1 MGFKFYNDLFHF
13 FTSIYVH
20 KTFTMI
26 PWWFRCLRRMCLQ
39 CRRPGLD
46 PWVRK
51 IPWRKECQC
60 NSILAQRIP
69 RTEEPDG
76 LYSPVGHKEL
86 DMTEHLTCSYILYF
100 GCYLFELSSM
110 QANAVDY
117 SRYTFCQM
125 PSICFLLA
133 FNFV

>member
-1 MGFKFYNDLFHF
+1 MMICFIFYFNLCTQNFYYDSLVVQIFKKNVPAMQE
-13 FTSIYVH
+13 T
-20 KTFTMI
+20 
-26 PWWFRCLRRMCLQ
+26 
-39 CRRPGLD
+39 
-46 PWVRK
+46 WVRSLGQEDPLEEGMPMHQYSCLK
-51 IPWRKECQC
+51 
-60 NSILAQRIP
+60 NSTDRG
-69 RTEEPDG
+69 PDG

-100 GCYLFELSSM
+100 GCCLFELSSM

-133 FNFV
+133 FNFVSTTC